1 MHQRNSDETLY
12 ELVATLA
19 SNAAETN
26 LALRNRG
33 EAELSVHG
41 PMPDV
46 PLTDENK
53 TYHVARAS
61 AIEAAEKI
69 ITVLRGPRE
78 VLLDISFQV
87 RIRESYLME
96 TLPTDSNSA
105 LRHRFLASHPALSLP
120 RLCTAERIHHLQKD
134 CDFYRKEHHAGYRRA
149 GRPTRDFLRTVRR
162 RLRRQCLPQ
171 CRIRVASHRSRP

>member
-33 EAELSVHG
+33 EAELSINS
-41 PMPDV
+41 PTSNV

-53 TYHVARAS
+53 TYHDARAS

-69 ITVLRGPRE
+69 IAVLRGPRE

-87 RIRESYLME
+87 PICGMFSG
-96 TLPTDSNSA
+96 NSF
-105 LRHRFLASHPALSLP
+105 H
-120 RLCTAERIHHLQKD
+120 
-134 CDFYRKEHHAGYRRA
+134 
-149 GRPTRDFLRTVRR
+149 
-162 RLRRQCLPQ
+162 
-171 CRIRVASHRSRP
+171 

>member
-41 PMPDV
+41 LTHDV

-53 TYHVARAS
+53 TYHDARAS

-69 ITVLRGPRE
+69 IAVLRGPRE

-87 RIRESYLME
+87 RICESY
-96 TLPTDSNSA
+96 
-105 LRHRFLASHPALSLP
+105 HRDPFS
-120 RLCTAERIHHLQKD
+120 
-134 CDFYRKEHHAGYRRA
+134 
-149 GRPTRDFLRTVRR
+149 
-162 RLRRQCLPQ
+162 
-171 CRIRVASHRSRP
+171 

>member
-33 EAELSVHG
+33 EAELSINS
-41 PMPDV
+41 PTPKV

-53 TYHVARAS
+53 TYHDARAS

-69 ITVLRGPRE
+69 IAVLRGPRE

-87 RIRESYLME
+87 QTCGLYYGESF
-96 TLPTDSNSA
+96 
-105 LRHRFLASHPALSLP
+105 H
-120 RLCTAERIHHLQKD
+120 
-134 CDFYRKEHHAGYRRA
+134 
-149 GRPTRDFLRTVRR
+149 
-162 RLRRQCLPQ
+162 
-171 CRIRVASHRSRP
+171 

>member
-33 EAELSVHG
+33 EAELSVNG
-41 PMPDV
+41 PTPDV
-46 PLTDENK
+46 PLADENK
-53 TYHVARAS
+53 TYHDARAS

-69 ITVLRGPRE
+69 IAVLRGPRE

-87 RIRESYLME
+87 HICGTYYGF
-96 TLPTDSNSA
+96 
-105 LRHRFLASHPALSLP
+105 HSH
-120 RLCTAERIHHLQKD
+120 
-134 CDFYRKEHHAGYRRA
+134 
-149 GRPTRDFLRTVRR
+149 
-162 RLRRQCLPQ
+162 
-171 CRIRVASHRSRP
+171 